1 MEDTID
7 FIFAGSIGIKPRTP
21 ENARMFED
29 AVQNMG
35 QQKGDDRIRNTKKAT
50 KRKGGAT
57 MGKSEIEGYA
67 KRKVKCDIAELRITF
82 YAHGVNSPEL
92 QKKVMD
98 ECDDFLENA
107 FKLPIRPEDVRFD
120 EDSISTGYQNKN
132 EADAERTIHITTP
145 FDMKLLNRIQT
156 VLQNGKYAYTM
167 SVDGNISYRHQL
179 LAELSQE
186 ALNNSKEIA
195 EKLAESQ
202 GLKVKG
208 IKAIRKDRWDDEEDN
223 PLSHGDW
230 GSVASLGLDYDED
243 MRPSDRIEAKYISE
257 DVRLKITWNL
267 E

>member
-1 MEDTID
+1 
-7 FIFAGSIGIKPRTP
+7 
-21 ENARMFED
+21 
-29 AVQNMG
+29 
-35 QQKGDDRIRNTKKAT
+35 
-50 KRKGGAT
+50 
-57 MGKSEIEGYA
+57 
-67 KRKVKCDIAELRITF
+67 
-82 YAHGVNSPEL
+82 
-92 QKKVMD
+92 MD

-120 EDSISTGYQNKN
+120 EDSISTGYQNRN
-132 EADAERTIHITTP
+132 EVDAERTIHITTP
-145 FDMKLLNRIQT
+145 FDMKLLNLIQT

-208 IKAIRKDRWDDEEDN
+208 IKVIRKDRWDDEEDN
-223 PLSHGDW
+223 PLSYKDW
-230 GSVASLGLDYDED
+230 GSFGALGLNDYEE

-257 DVRLKITWNL
+257 DVRLKVIWNL